1 MNAKFRPA
9 IALLGVTILVSAV
22 GCFGPAGP
30 KVGQVEGTVLDNG
43 KPVSNAKVTFF
54 PADGRPSYGSTD
66 SNGHYVLKYSDS
78 IPGAVVG
85 SHDVQINIM
94 SMSVPQRQ
102 EGMAPNKVSRT
113 AMPAIPKRYSWPT
126 TVEVT
131 DGMNDLSF
139 DLKEA
144 KSR

>member
-1 MNAKFRPA
+1 MNGKFRPA
-9 IALLGVTILVSAV
+9 MALLAVAVLVSAV

-30 KVGQVEGTVLDNG
+30 KVGQVEGMVLDNG
-43 KPVSNAKVTFF
+43 KPVSNAKVTFY

-66 SNGHYVLKYSDS
+66 SDGHYVLKYSDS

-85 SHDVQINIM
+85 SHDVQISTM
-94 SMSVPQRQ
+94 SMSAPQPLG
-102 EGMAPNKVSRT
+102 GMAPNQVSKT
-113 AMPAIPKRYSWPT
+113 AMPAIPKQYSWPT